1 MALLSRVAERLYW
14 GARYLERAEDASRV
28 LQSFGDVL
36 ADYPGSGMQ
45 WSSLVA
51 VAGAGGKDSIDV
63 VASEESAVVQYLLA
77 DREHANSIAV
87 SIERSRE
94 NLRTCREVMPREAW
108 VAVKASEVQ
117 IHPATSS
124 S

>member
-51 VAGAGGKDSIDV
+51 VAGAGGKDAAGGMHV
-63 VASEESAVVQYLLA
+63 VPGMIPWNQIGLSAGLPGEQSGEECRNRRAGRKAGGEV
-77 DREHANSIAV
+77 EV
-87 SIERSRE
+87 SFHKE
-94 NLRTCREVMPREAW
+94 
-108 VAVKASEVQ
+108 
-117 IHPATSS
+117 
-124 S
+124 

>member
-28 LQSFGDVL
+28 LRSFGDVL

-51 VAGAGGKDSIDV
+51 VAGAGGKEAMDV
-63 VASEESAVVQYLLA
+63 VPSEESAVVQYLA
-77 DREHANSIAV
+77 R
-87 SIERSRE
+87 RSRARQQHRR
-94 NLRTCREVMPREAW
+94 LDR
-108 VAVKASEVQ
+108 ASTGEPPHVSRGD
-117 IHPATSS
+117 AT
-124 S
+124 